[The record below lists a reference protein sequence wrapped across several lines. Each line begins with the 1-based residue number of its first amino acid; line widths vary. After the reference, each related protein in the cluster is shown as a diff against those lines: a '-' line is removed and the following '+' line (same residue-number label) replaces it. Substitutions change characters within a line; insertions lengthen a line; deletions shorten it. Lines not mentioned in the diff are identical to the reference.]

1 MNRRALKW
9 WLLGAVAY
17 LVFLV
22 ATFPAQ
28 YLADHLTKKM
38 PQLEL
43 AGVTGSVFSG
53 SAAQLRY
60 QGMDLGALD
69 WNFDWLAPF
78 TFNVGYR
85 IHVHAEDRDL
95 SGRVDLGFGGIR
107 LKGLEGRVPV
117 ASMDRW
123 SPLPPNSVT
132 GSLGLHALQLS
143 FKNGRIVS
151 ADGEVDLDDSVL
163 KWPTAATLGSFRMD
177 LSPASGGG
185 IQAAIVDA
193 GSPIRLNASLS
204 LSDQGAYHLKGTLAA
219 KDAGDQATRSLLSG
233 LGQPDSTG
241 QYPFDLS
248 GQW

>member
-1 MNRRALKW
+1 
-9 WLLGAVAY
+9 
-17 LVFLV
+17 
-22 ATFPAQ
+22 
-28 YLADHLTKKM
+28 
-38 PQLEL
+38 
-43 AGVTGSVFSG
+43 
-53 SAAQLRY
+53 
-60 QGMDLGALD
+60 MDLGALD

-78 TFNVGYR
+78 TFSVGYR
-85 IHVHAEDRDL
+85 IHMHAEDRDL
-95 SGRVDLGFGGIR
+95 SGRMDFGFGGIR

-143 FKNGRIVS
+143 FKDGRMVS
-151 ADGEVDLDDSVL
+151 AGGEVDLDDSVL

-219 KDAGDQATRSLLSG
+219 KDADDQATRSLLSG